1 MQEAPESRDAR
12 TPNRGKASAPFPF
25 QSGLKDKPGLRNRNE
40 NGSCQSQ
47 KKMLGLVYRKQTV
60 PQWRERPIRR
70 DEDGREADK
79 EDGSTPARN
88 PSETASV
95 YFEPTQKQPCCKTDN
110 NERHR

>member
-1 MQEAPESRDAR
+1 L
-12 TPNRGKASAPFPF
+12 KA
-25 QSGLKDKPGLRNRNE
+25 KPGLRNRDKKR
-40 NGSCQSQ
+40 SYQSQ
-47 KKMLGLVYRKQTV
+47 KKMLDLMYRKQTV

-70 DEDGREADK
+70 DEDGREAGK
-79 EDGSTPARN
+79 EGGSTPTRN

>member
-1 MQEAPESRDAR
+1 M
-12 TPNRGKASAPFPF
+12 
-25 QSGLKDKPGLRNRNE
+25 KDKPGLRNRNE